1 MADGNEARSDELERR
16 YKVRQVTNIQA
27 SWVETERGE
36 EGRFTLQLIL
46 DNGVEEYILEPDGDD
61 IQPLLKLFSI
71 SDHVT
76 FDLERKVLDVS
87 QPEDQVGAP
96 AGDVPGSKLGGGHL
110 PRTRGKETERKLTH
124 GPPARPFPARR
135 RPAQEPNLNP
145 TTLDRYAPYAL
156 AALRIATAL
165 IFMAHGTQ
173 KLFGF
178 PAPPQGGL
186 PAAFSLYWVGGV
198 LELVGGLL
206 ILLGL
211 FTRPVA
217 FVLAGEMAV
226 AYWMFHFPRNFY
238 PLLNGGDASILYC
251 FVFLLLVFTG
261 PGALSV
267 DGARAPSGPRRAW
280 ER

>member
-1 MADGNEARSDELERR
+1 
-16 YKVRQVTNIQA
+16 
-27 SWVETERGE
+27 
-36 EGRFTLQLIL
+36 
-46 DNGVEEYILEPDGDD
+46 
-61 IQPLLKLFSI
+61 
-71 SDHVT
+71 
-76 FDLERKVLDVS
+76 
-87 QPEDQVGAP
+87 
-96 AGDVPGSKLGGGHL
+96 
-110 PRTRGKETERKLTH
+110 
-124 GPPARPFPARR
+124 
-135 RPAQEPNLNP
+135 LNP

-178 PAPPQGGL
+178 PAPPEGGQ
-186 PAAFSLYWVGGV
+186 PAALSLFWIGGV

-206 ILLGL
+206 ILVGL

-217 FVLAGEMAV
+217 FVLAGEMAA
-226 AYWMFHFPRNFY
+226 AYWMFHFPRNVY
-238 PLLNGGDASILYC
+238 PVLNGGDAAILYC

-267 DGARAPSGPRRAW
+267 DGARSASGPRRAW